1 MGIVCQPSTFTSL
14 EIGYVFKPSTGEV
27 LPVQEVDLRL
37 WAFGERTGQDPKD
50 FGFRFKAGGEW
61 HDVQVQYTYLC
72 IFRIFPRLH
81 NIQIG
86 GYAIRPKR

>member
-61 HDVQVQYTYLC
+61 HDVQVQYTYVAFCLVQ
-72 IFRIFPRLH
+72 RRW
-81 NIQIG
+81 N
-86 GYAIRPKR
+86 